1 MWRCK
6 VCGHTTQDAQR
17 PTICAVCG
25 SEDSFEAFTPP
36 RAADPRTQRHTD
48 TRYAS
53 VGVPREQQEVRPSYI
68 EQPNWATV
76 GVTDTRTRERGYVAP
91 EGLVPLSPTPKTG
104 AQDFTLGVMPAFTSN
119 QTHSTVAA
127 LQAVAQVEN
136 EVEVGRRLRLLALV
150 DTKMEASYVMRSG
163 KKYNLVTGDGTWF
176 ADNIPCA
183 AACPA
188 HTDISRYIAFI
199 ADEEY
204 ANSFELN
211 RESNVFPGCLG
222 RVCARPCE
230 SACRRG
236 VIDEPIAICWLK
248 RVASD
253 NRDSTRRER
262 PVPSSGKSV
271 AIIGAGA
278 AGITAARGLARKG
291 HKVTVYDAL
300 PVPGGMY
307 WGGVPEWR
315 LPRHIIQDEVNLVA
329 DLGVDIRLDTAVG
342 KDVMIADLMAN
353 NDAVLIAAGCQVSV
367 GLGIPGEELDGVE
380 YGLTWLEDLHIADW
394 QKTPRIGKHVI
405 VLGLGFTAM
414 DCCRS
419 AVRLGAETVQV
430 LYRRTAA
437 ESTVEELEL
446 HEAEYEGIEFQWLVT
461 AKRVVGDKNGK
472 VIGLEV
478 THSELGPLDD
488 SGRPRAIPIK
498 GSEEIIP
505 CDMICAAYG
514 QKPESGFL
522 MGLEMTKLDRR
533 GVPILDDKYMT
544 EIPGLFACGD
554 YVMNPKTFITAI
566 GEGHAA
572 VDAVHEFLTGE
583 TAIEQQMEIVELDI
597 DQVRAR
603 RGLLSQTGVAK
614 WTEEA
619 MSRRLVWGDDYIDTA
634 RQEMPTLPM
643 DLRYDQVAEV
653 ELGLTDDEGFEEAK
667 RCLQC
672 QLNIFIDGS
681 KCVLCNGC
689 VDVCPEEVIEMVSL
703 DRINAIDGD
712 SEIVEFAKRQMSPA
726 AAVMMMD
733 EERCIRCGNCVI
745 WCPTDCLTMGHFRM
759 TPDYKMDFLMAEA
772 AGD

>member
-1 MWRCK
+1 MDETPNGGNRRTP
-6 VCGHTTQDAQR
+6 TTHIISRHAQ
-17 PTICAVCG
+17 AG
-25 SEDSFEAFTPP
+25 QAGK
-36 RAADPRTQRHTD
+36 
-48 TRYAS
+48 YAS
-53 VGVPREQQEVRPSYI
+53 VGVPKEQQEVVPQYVQD
-68 EQPNWATV
+68 EQDAQDMQGNVPNWATV
-76 GVTDTRTRERGYVAP
+76 AVTDSATRQKGYVNP
-91 EGLVPLSPTPKTG
+91 SFDIPLSPTPKTG
-104 AQDFTLGVMPAFTSN
+104 AADMTIAVGNAFSSS
-119 QTHSTVAA
+119 QTHSTQAA
-127 LQAVAQVEN
+127 SIMLSQVED

-150 DTKMEASYVMRSG
+150 DPKMEAGYVMRSG
-163 KKYNLVTGDGTWF
+163 KKYNLVTGDGSWF
-176 ADNIPCA
+176 SDNIPCA

-204 ANSFELN
+204 GSSYELN

-230 SACRRG
+230 SSCRRG

-253 NRDSTRRER
+253 NRDATRRER
-262 PVPSSGKSV
+262 PAMPNGKSV
-271 AIIGAGA
+271 AVIGAGA

-291 HKVTVYDAL
+291 YRVTVYDAL

-329 DLGVDIRLDTAVG
+329 DLGVEIKLNCAVG
-342 KDVMIADLMAN
+342 KDVMMADLMDQ
-353 NDAVLIAAGCQVSV
+353 NDAVLIAAGCQVPV
-367 GLGIPGEELDGVE
+367 GLGIEGEELTGVE

-394 QKTPRIGKHVI
+394 QRLPRIGQRII
-405 VLGLGFTAM
+405 VLGAGYTAM

-419 AVRLGAETVQV
+419 AVRLGAEDVKV
-430 LYRRTAA
+430 LYRRTQA
-437 ESTVEELEL
+437 EAGIDELEV
-446 HEAEYEGIEFQWLVT
+446 HEAEYEGVEYHWLVQAT
-461 AKRVVGDKNGK
+461 RVIGDENGK
-472 VIGLEV
+472 VIGVEV
-478 THSELGPLDD
+478 VHNELGPLDE
-488 SGRPRAIPIK
+488 SGRRSPRPIA
-498 GSEEIIP
+498 GSEHIIP
-505 CDMICAAYG
+505 CDMVIGAYG

-522 MGLEMTKLDRR
+522 TGLEMKKLDRR
-533 GVPILDDKYMT
+533 GVPRLDEKFMT
-544 EIPGLFACGD
+544 EVPGLFACGD
-554 YVMNPKTFITAI
+554 YITNPRSFISAI

-572 VDAVHEFLTGE
+572 VDAVHEYLSGE
-583 TAIEQQMEIVELDI
+583 APVAQQMEIVELDI

-603 RGLLSQTGVAK
+603 RGHLSQTGVAR

-619 MSRRLVWGDDYIDTA
+619 MSRRLVWGDNYIDTA
-634 RQEMPTLPM
+634 RQEMPTLPV
-643 DLRYDQVAEV
+643 DLRNDQVAEV
-653 ELGLTDDEGFEEAK
+653 ELGLTHNEGFEEAK

-712 SEIVEFAKRQMSPA
+712 MAIVEYARQQMSPA
-726 AAVMMMD
+726 AAAMLMD
-733 EERCIRCGNCVI
+733 EERCIRCGNCVV
-745 WCPTDCLTMGHFRM
+745 WCPTDCLTMGHYRM
-759 TPDYKMDFLMAEA
+759 TPDYKMGFLSEVA